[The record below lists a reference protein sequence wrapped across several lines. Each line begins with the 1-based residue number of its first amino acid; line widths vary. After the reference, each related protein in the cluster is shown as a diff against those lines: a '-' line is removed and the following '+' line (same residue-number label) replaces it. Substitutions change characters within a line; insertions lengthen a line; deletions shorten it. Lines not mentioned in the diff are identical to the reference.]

1 MRILEREHFG
11 LPRVVQMFA
20 EGEFRISGRRTEYV
34 KKRS

>member
-1 MRILEREHFG
+1 VDEDSSRRFG